1 VACRRRGQKPGAKI
15 FHRHDDDDNPHTVCV
30 VNATAVSHCRQ
41 RKGKTCLF
49 VYFLKEKENNLA
61 AALKD
66 VFFIRI
72 DVFIFPDAVVN

>member
-1 VACRRRGQKPGAKI
+1 MPPLSPIVDKEREKL
-15 FHRHDDDDNPHTVCV
+15 VY
-30 VNATAVSHCRQ
+30 
-41 RKGKTCLF
+41 LF
-49 VYFLKEKENNLA
+49 IFLKEKENNLA